1 MIQRERRISEKALSL
16 AREHSFPKEKVYQI
30 WEK

>member
-1 MIQRERRISEKALSL
+1 MIQREGKIPEKALSL
-16 AREHSFPKEKVYQI
+16 AREHSFPKEKVHQI